1 MTGVQIV
8 GIAVISLVVI
18 FLVAEYFMAN
28 FMATYILTPPSKLC
42 PTQEQIKESIS
53 YALSAD
59 RAIFTNA
66 NCVL

>member
-42 PTQEQIKESIS
+42 PTPVSRELLLNMRI
-53 YALSAD
+53 
-59 RAIFTNA
+59 
-66 NCVL
+66 